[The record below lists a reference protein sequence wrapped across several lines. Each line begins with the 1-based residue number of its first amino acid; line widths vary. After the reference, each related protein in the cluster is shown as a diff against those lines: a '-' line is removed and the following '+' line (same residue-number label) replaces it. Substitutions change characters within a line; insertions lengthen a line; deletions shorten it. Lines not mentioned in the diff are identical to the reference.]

1 MKRRLVLLLTAVVS
15 IGAGF
20 FAVGNASA
28 QSYPEKTIRII
39 SPFPPGGAND
49 IIARLIAQKLEARLG
64 RTVVVENK
72 PGAAGGIGASFV
84 AAASPDG
91 YTLLMGTL
99 ATHGINPSVYKS
111 LPYDAVR
118 DFAPVALVA
127 SIPIVIVANPSLP
140 ADDVQGLIR
149 LAKQNPGKLNFASS
163 GLGSVNHLAGELFKS
178 MTGTEIEHIPYK
190 GSSPALTDLLGGQ
203 VKIMLDLLPSSL
215 PHIKGGKLKA
225 IAVTTPKRSSLLP
238 NVPTLA
244 ESGLSGYSV
253 TSWFGILAPAGTPKT
268 VITTL
273 NSEISAIL
281 RAPDVRDQMFA
292 QGAEPYSSTPDEFAQ
307 VIKTDIE
314 TWAPLVKNLGLHQ

>member
-203 VKIMLDLLPSSL
+203 VKIMFDLLPSSL

-281 RAPDVRDQMFA
+281 RAPDVRDQMSA

-314 TWAPLVKNLGLHQ
+314 TWAPLVKSLGLHQ